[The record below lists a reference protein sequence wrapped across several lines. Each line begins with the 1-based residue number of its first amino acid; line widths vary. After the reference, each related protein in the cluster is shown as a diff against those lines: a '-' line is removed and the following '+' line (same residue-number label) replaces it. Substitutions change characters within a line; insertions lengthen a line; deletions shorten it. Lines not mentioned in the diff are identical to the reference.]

1 MPADILTHATGVV
14 KATAMESPPSPAQ
27 WERLSELVERASSL
41 RGLRGLREADLI
53 EFGRLYRRAAAELS
67 HARSHGTD
75 SSQLEYLN
83 WLVGRAYALLY
94 VSDSRGLSSVPRF
107 FTHELPQT
115 IRRHAGTMAL
125 ATALFL
131 GPALVMALLTL
142 LRPDLLEM
150 VNPQMA
156 GMIRELAARHHERN
170 WMPEEIRPMA
180 SSLIMANNIQ
190 VSFFAFSGGILLGLG
205 TLYVLVSNGL
215 VLGAIFAGVAR
226 TSAAADF
233 FAFVAPHGVIELP
246 AIVIS
251 AGAGLLLARALIDP
265 GLYSRADALRLAG
278 REAAVLILGV
288 ASFLVVAGTV
298 EGLFSPSA
306 APHLAKFVVA
316 AMLAAA
322 FWSYLLLAGRER
334 PPQMDADRGVESRR

>member
-1 MPADILTHATGVV
+1 
-14 KATAMESPPSPAQ
+14 
-27 WERLSELVERASSL
+27 
-41 RGLRGLREADLI
+41 
-53 EFGRLYRRAAAELS
+53 
-67 HARSHGTD
+67 
-75 SSQLEYLN
+75 
-83 WLVGRAYALLY
+83 VGRAYALLY
-94 VSDSRGLSSVPRF
+94 VSDSRGWSSVPRF

-131 GPALVMALLTL
+131 GPALIMALLTL

-150 VNPQMA
+150 LNPQMA
-156 GMIRELAARHHERN
+156 GMVRELSARHQGRN
-170 WMPEEIRPMA
+170 WLPEEIRPMA

-190 VSFFAFSGGILLGLG
+190 VSFFAFAGGILLGLG

-215 VLGAIFAGVAR
+215 LLGAIFAGVAR
-226 TSAAADF
+226 TSAAMDF

-298 EGLFSPSA
+298 EGLFSPSS

-322 FWSYLLLAGRER
+322 FWSYLLLAGRGER
-334 PPQMDADRGVESRR
+334 PGVGNRESGVGHG

>member
-1 MPADILTHATGVV
+1 MPACILTHANGVV
-14 KATAMESPPSPAQ
+14 KAAVTGLPSSPAH
-27 WERLSELVERASSL
+27 WERLAALVARASRL
-41 RGLRGLREADLI
+41 RGLRGLREPDLL

-75 SSQLEYLN
+75 SAQLEYLN
-83 WLVGRAYALLY
+83 WLVGQAYALLY
-94 VSDSRGLSSVPRF
+94 VSESRGLASVPRF

-131 GPALVMALLTL
+131 LPALVMALLTL
-142 LRPDLLEM
+142 LRPDLLEL
-150 VNPQMA
+150 VNPQFA
-156 GMIRELAARHHERN
+156 EIIRDLSARHQGRN
-170 WMPEEIRPMA
+170 WMPEEVRPMA

-190 VSFFAFSGGILLGLG
+190 VSFFAFAGGILLGLG

-215 VLGAIFAGVAR
+215 LLGAIFAGVAR
-226 TSAAADF
+226 TSAGADF

-265 GLYSRADALRLAG
+265 GVYSRADALRLAG

-306 APHLAKFVVA
+306 APHMAKFVVA

-322 FWSYLLLAGRER
+322 FWSYLLLAGRGER
-334 PPQMDADRGVESRR
+334 PGIGNGRSS